1 MALKNILHFF
11 SKPPKTHQPVQKT
24 TDDMLTFYH
33 LSGQLNNTDSFIK
46 EGAKPT
52 GKGVGGQTD
61 GFYCWTTKGG
71 LFSRLFALK
80 KDKGLLVCVQ
90 ANKKNFTYPLWQ
102 LDTEDHMGGLFKN
115 IHKYTSF
122 LEKKATHLNIE
133 TPDNILVN
141 MKTITDFQYSR
152 ESYPH
157 YYQDNVI
164 VHGRSQTGEPSQ
176 YTVPLY
182 NSNPDKTRWTNGIYA
197 AGLRQLFVDYLCQNC
212 PEFKEEYN
220 NHMHECLQ
228 KQSAYAIKYTGTQ
241 PLPIHTI
248 HQVGIDKNLS
258 YSETPIYTASHNKIP
273 SYPKGKDGR

>member
-1 MALKNILHFF
+1 MVLKNVLQFF
-11 SKPPKTHQPVQKT
+11 SKPSKDPQPVQKE
-24 TDDMLTFYH
+24 TDDVLTFYH
-33 LSGQLNNTDSFIK
+33 FSEQLNSADSFIK

-61 GFYCWTTKGG
+61 GFYCWTKKGG
-71 LFSRLFALK
+71 LYLRLLALK

-115 IHKYTSF
+115 IQKYASF

-152 ESYPH
+152 QNYLS
-157 YYQDNVI
+157 YYQDNII

-176 YTVPLY
+176 YALPLY
-182 NSNPDKTRWTNGIYA
+182 NSNPDKTGWTNGTLD

-228 KQSAYAIKYTGTQ
+228 KRTAYAIKYTGTQ
-241 PLPIHTI
+241 PL
-248 HQVGIDKNLS
+248 
-258 YSETPIYTASHNKIP
+258 
-273 SYPKGKDGR
+273 